1 MKPAESIDFTT
12 TGSAHNRQVTLVA
25 GPQLQPNDLVA
36 LAQGLSC
43 WLWGIP
49 AAMLLSIRE
58 LPFEWGIPFQVPLF
72 VVPYLLVLTGAV
84 KMARVRSPG
93 DRWRSEAQRALILC
107 IVAAYLTPFLFWW
120 RRWPQS
126 VYLMANV
133 WLLVACGVALLAQV
147 NRVVRTL
154 GACLGDPALAAEAEL
169 FRAVVWIV
177 LGLPTL
183 AAIAFVITASVRTQQ
198 PVTTQFET
206 ALLATPSWGLALL
219 LVPLSITLALV
230 WRAKD
235 LTLAHLKNTPLP

>member
-1 MKPAESIDFTT
+1 MNTARPTDATDA
-12 TGSAHNRQVTLVA
+12 GADGAGRVALVA
-25 GPQLQPNDLVA
+25 GPQLESRDLVA

-49 AAMLLSIRE
+49 AAVLLSIRE
-58 LPFEWGIPFQVPLF
+58 MPFEWGMPFQVPLF
-72 VVPYLLVLTGAV
+72 AVPYLLVLVGAF
-84 KMARVRSPG
+84 KMARIRSCG
-93 DRWRSEAQRALILC
+93 DRWRSEARRALGLC
-107 IVAAYLTPFLFWW
+107 LFALYLAPFLFWW

-126 VYLMANV
+126 VYLMGNV
-133 WLLVACGVALLAQV
+133 WVLIACGIALLAQV
-147 NRVVRTL
+147 NRLVRSL
-154 GACLGDPALAAEAEL
+154 GAALGDPALAAEAEL

-183 AAIAFVITASVRTQQ
+183 AAFVYVIAASFRTGEH
-198 PVTTQFET
+198 VTLRFEA

-235 LTLAHLKNTPLP
+235 LALSHLKNSPLP